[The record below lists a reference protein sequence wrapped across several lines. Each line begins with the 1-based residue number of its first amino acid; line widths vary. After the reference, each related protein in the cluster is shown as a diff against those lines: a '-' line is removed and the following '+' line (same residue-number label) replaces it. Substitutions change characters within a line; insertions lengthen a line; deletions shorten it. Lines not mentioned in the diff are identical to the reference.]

1 MSSAE
6 HYRPLLGIT
15 MGDPAGIGPE
25 IIAKAAAMQECTR
38 ICRPLI
44 IGDAGVM
51 TSAVSLTGVNLEI
64 HRITGPEDFLD
75 DSGILN
81 VLDQKTVDPGN
92 FKVGKVSAMGGR
104 AAYLAIAKA
113 IELAMDGRID
123 GTVSAPL
130 NKEALRKA
138 GYHFP
143 GHTEIYASLTGTTDY
158 AMMLADKHFRVAH
171 VSTHVSL
178 RQACDRATR
187 KRVLTVI
194 RLADA
199 VCRQLGIDNP
209 RIGVAGLNPHA
220 GENGLFGDEEINE
233 IDPAIVDAV
242 KEGINAQGPIPP
254 DTIYAKLKSKYYDIV
269 VAMYHDQGHIP
280 TKLVGFTFDEEHPGK
295 SSMSGVNITL
305 GLPVVRSSVDHG
317 TAFDIAGTGKA
328 NAESM
333 LQAVEYGALLSGKIE
348 NSSSRSEQ

>member
-1 MSSAE
+1 MSSGKNR
-6 HYRPLLGIT
+6 RPLLGIT

-25 IIAKAAAMQECTR
+25 IIVKAAAMEQCVS
-38 ICRPLI
+38 ICRPLV

-51 TSAVSLTGVNLEI
+51 QLAVGTTGADLKI
-64 HRITGPEDFLD
+64 HRVSKIEEYVD
-75 DSGILN
+75 DASLLN
-81 VLDQKTVDPGN
+81 VLDQGTVDSSN
-92 FKVGKVSAMGGR
+92 FRIGKVSAMGGR
-104 AAYLAIAKA
+104 AAYLAIVKA
-113 IELAMDGRID
+113 IELAMDKKID

-143 GHTEIYASLTGTTDY
+143 GHTEIYASLTGTKDY
-158 AMMLADKHFRVAH
+158 AMMLADSHFRVAH

-187 KRVLTVI
+187 ERVLTVI
-194 RLADA
+194 RLAHE
-199 VCRQLGIDNP
+199 VCLRLGIEKP
-209 RIGVAGLNPHA
+209 RVGVAGLNPHA

-233 IDPAIVDAV
+233 IDPAIEDAV
-242 KEGINAQGPIPP
+242 KMGIYAQGPISP

-280 TKLVGFTFDEEHPGK
+280 TKLVGFSFDEEHPGK

-328 NAESM
+328 NPESM
-333 LQAVEYGALLSGKIE
+333 LQAIEYGAMLSIK
-348 NSSSRSEQ
+348 

>member
-1 MSSAE
+1 
-6 HYRPLLGIT
+6 
-15 MGDPAGIGPE
+15 MGDPAGVGPE
-25 IIAKAAAMQECTR
+25 IIAKAVAMEECASL
-38 ICRPLI
+38 CRPPV
-44 IGDAGVM
+44 IGDAGIIEK
-51 TSAVSLTGVNLEI
+51 AVASTGVDLKVLPIRSIEEYREI
-64 HRITGPEDFLD
+64 P
-75 DSGILN
+75 DSI
-81 VLDQKTVDPGN
+81 VVYDQQTVDPAN
-92 FKVGKVSAMGGR
+92 FRIGKVSAMGGR

-113 IELAMDGRID
+113 IELAMDKKIA

-143 GHTEIYASLTGTTDY
+143 GHTEIYASLTGTRDY
-158 AMMLADKHFRVAH
+158 AMMLADGDFRVAH

-178 RQACDRATR
+178 RQACDKATR
-187 KRVLTVI
+187 QRVLTVI
-194 RLADA
+194 QLAHQA
-199 VCRQLGIDNP
+199 CRQLGIERP
-209 RIGVAGLNPHA
+209 RVGVAGLNPHA
-220 GENGLFGDEEINE
+220 GENGLFGTEEIEE
-233 IDPAIVDAV
+233 IDPAIEDAV
-242 KEGINAQGPIPP
+242 RLGINAQGPISP

-280 TKLVGFTFDEEHPGK
+280 TKLVGFSFDEEHPGK

-333 LQAVEYGALLSGKIE
+333 LQAIQYGAMLSAGVE
-348 NSSSRSEQ
+348 VE